1 MNNIQKNNTIL
12 ITGGAGYIGSHCVL
26 TLLSQGYNVVIVDN
40 LSTGHIEIVEKLKTF
55 GNLFFYNCDIL
66 NSLELNNIFS
76 THNISAVIHFA
87 AFSQVGESVKNPQ
100 KYYQNNVC
108 GTLSLLDVMIK
119 NNIKKLVFSSTAA
132 IYGEPEYIPIDESH
146 PKNPIN
152 PYGKTK
158 LMIENILDDYDKAFD
173 LKSVRLRYFNVV
185 GASSTGCIGEWHSPE
200 THLVPNILN
209 STLNKNKTFEIYG
222 NDYDTK
228 DGTCIRDYIDIEDL
242 INAHLL
248 ALKYLQ
254 NNGKTDFFNLGTNL
268 GNSVNEIFE
277 LCEITTQKQ
286 INKKILPRRLGDPA
300 VLVANNTKAQ
310 NILGWSPQ
318 RTLQHSIETAY
329 NWEQILTKSN

>member
-1 MNNIQKNNTIL
+1 
-12 ITGGAGYIGSHCVL
+12 
-26 TLLSQGYNVVIVDN
+26 
-40 LSTGHIEIVEKLKTF
+40 
-55 GNLFFYNCDIL
+55 
-66 NSLELNNIFS
+66 
-76 THNISAVIHFA
+76 
-87 AFSQVGESVKNPQ
+87 
-100 KYYQNNVC
+100 
-108 GTLSLLDVMIK
+108 
-119 NNIKKLVFSSTAA
+119 
-132 IYGEPEYIPIDESH
+132 
-146 PKNPIN
+146 
-152 PYGKTK
+152 
-158 LMIENILDDYDKAFD
+158 
-173 LKSVRLRYFNVV
+173 
-185 GASSTGCIGEWHSPE
+185 
-200 THLVPNILN
+200 
-209 STLNKNKTFEIYG
+209 LNKNKTFEIYG